1 MRTLTVRGFTIGF
14 DMLKSGMCQAIVT
27 DSTNLL
33 PIYLLF
39 ETEKINA
46 IEKKMKTVTFK
57 KGTTL
62 EFFKMVVT
70 GCIRTCMRD

>member
-1 MRTLTVRGFTIGF
+1 MRTFVVGKFTIGF
-14 DMLKSGMCQAIVT
+14 DTLKSGMCQTIVT

-39 ETEKINA
+39 EPDKIDA
-46 IEKKMKTVTFK
+46 IERKMKAVTFK
-57 KGTTL
+57 KGATL
-62 EFFKMVVT
+62 EFFKMVVA

>member
-1 MRTLTVRGFTIGF
+1 MKTLTVKDFMIGF

-39 ETEKINA
+39 ESDKINA
-46 IEKKMKTVTFK
+46 IERKMKTVTFK

-62 EFFKMVVT
+62 EFFKMVVA

>member
-1 MRTLTVRGFTIGF
+1 MKTFVVDEFTIGF
-14 DMLKSGMCQAIVT
+14 DTLRSGMCQAIVT

-33 PIYLLF
+33 PIHLLF
-39 ETEKINA
+39 ESDKINA

-62 EFFKMVVT
+62 EFFKMVVA